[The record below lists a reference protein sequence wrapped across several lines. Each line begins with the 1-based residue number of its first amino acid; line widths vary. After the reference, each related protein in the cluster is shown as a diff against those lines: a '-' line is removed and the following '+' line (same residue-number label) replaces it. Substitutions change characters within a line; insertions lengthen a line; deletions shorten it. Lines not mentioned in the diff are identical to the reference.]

1 MSLCGDQLRA
11 YSASMTRLL
20 AVVFLVLA
28 AHQSALAAVKGH
40 TVLFGKWTTVKWMI
54 GPNTDQPVDLK
65 VRPLVV
71 DGRVKEYTVG
81 APHEIT
87 EHLFVI
93 RRVFRLNDAL
103 PVDKQPNWRWERGG
117 WILVDRVS
125 SHIAQL
131 SLPEFDSYSSVAS
144 WYRDYVAYCGVSDD
158 GGKFYE
164 IVAQLGRRKPILRK
178 TVTSAV
184 SLEMPDS
191 ACAAPDWQ
199 RQPARVTFSTGGSD
213 KTTYEVHGHSF
224 NLITDQD
231 EDESG
236 SE

>member
-1 MSLCGDQLRA
+1 
-11 YSASMTRLL
+11 MTRLL
-20 AVVFLVLA
+20 SVILLVLLSN
-28 AHQSALAAVKGH
+28 QSASAAAKAH
-40 TVLFGKWTTVKWMI
+40 MVLFGKWVTVKWMI
-54 GPNTDQPVDLK
+54 GPDDNQPVDLK
-65 VRPLVV
+65 VRALVV
-71 DGRVKEYTVG
+71 DGRVKEYTAG
-81 APHEIT
+81 TPHEIT
-87 EHLFVI
+87 ERLFVV

-103 PVDKQPNWRWERGG
+103 PEDKQPNWHWERGG
-117 WILVDRVS
+117 WILVDRAS
-125 SHIAQL
+125 SHITQL
-131 SLPEFDSYSSVAS
+131 SLPGFDSYSSVAS

-158 GGKFYE
+158 GTKFYE

-178 TVTSAV
+178 SMTSAV

-191 ACAAPDWQ
+191 ACAAPAWQ
-199 RQPARVTFSTGGSD
+199 RQPVRVTFSTGGPD